1 MLDAQASKPEE
12 SDAGKRHVPGGR
24 RVTVVPSLKSSV
36 KRSYKIFDGPKVR
49 SYDLA
54 MATWDESK
62 RQTNLRNH
70 GLDFAGCEAVFDSPV
85 FTWDDD
91 REAYGE
97 LRINLLGWLKGVVV
111 HMTYTE
117 RSGDLHIISLRK
129 AEKHEIRRYIA
140 EISR

>member
-1 MLDAQASKPEE
+1 VAEF
-12 SDAGKRHVPGGR
+12 RHRISFRTNNLLGLLLLCYYNL
-24 RVTVVPSLKSSV
+24 SM
-36 KRSYKIFDGPKVR
+36 I
-49 SYDLA
+49 
-54 MATWDESK
+54 TWDESK
-62 RQTNLRNH
+62 RQRNLRDH
-70 GLDFAGCEAVFDSPV
+70 DLDFLGCDAVFDAPV

-117 RSGDLHIISLRK
+117 RGDDLQVISLRK

-140 EISR
+140 AISHQS